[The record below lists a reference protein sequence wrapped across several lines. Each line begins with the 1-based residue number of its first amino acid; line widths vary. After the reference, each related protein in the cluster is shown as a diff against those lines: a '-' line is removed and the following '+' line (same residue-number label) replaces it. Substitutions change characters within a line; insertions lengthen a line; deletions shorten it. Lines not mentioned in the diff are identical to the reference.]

1 MSEDAMAEPAAVTR
15 LHAERLLLREFRAS
29 DIDDYAAMCADA
41 EVMRYLSTNGSVL
54 SREHA

>member
-1 MSEDAMAEPAAVTR
+1 MAEPAAATR

-29 DIDDYAAMCADA
+29 DIDDDAAMCADA